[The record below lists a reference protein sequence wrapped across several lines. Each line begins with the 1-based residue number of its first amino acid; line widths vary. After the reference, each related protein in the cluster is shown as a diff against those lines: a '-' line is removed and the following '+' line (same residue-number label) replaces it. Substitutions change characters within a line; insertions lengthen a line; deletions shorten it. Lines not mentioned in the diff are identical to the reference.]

1 MVVEVP
7 TFAREWVM
15 SAAKN
20 MPGYLWWDQHGATV
34 PELQAVAR
42 MILAQPGSASICERI
57 NSEFEFVKAPSSK
70 TALCPKTWRGNI
82 N

>member
-1 MVVEVP
+1 MNVAAISVAVKLESGKAVGNSFSKG

-34 PELQAVAR
+34 GPR
-42 MILAQPGSASICERI
+42 GGRSRSRG
-57 NSEFEFVKAPSSK
+57 
-70 TALCPKTWRGNI
+70 WRQ
-82 N
+82 